1 MFSAALSGGGGAT
14 RLGRS
19 EETNGRRTCQIS
31 LLVGGSDC
39 VWGMWDQF
47 GGKGGGGISRCCKA
61 YHTYTQKRRLTA
73 KIDPAASRRWQ
84 RPLSL
89 NVRLLTKQILVDAK
103 SQDEGTVSSRRR
115 GTPTL
120 RLSRGSDTLQ
130 LSRGF
135 QYPTNIAGFQYPTN
149 IAGFQLPT
157 NIAGFQYPTDIA
169 GLQA

>member
-1 MFSAALSGGGGAT
+1 MPILFSAALSGGGGAT

-84 RPLSL
+84 RPHYLSMSGSGPS
-89 NVRLLTKQILVDAK
+89 K
-103 SQDEGTVSSRRR
+103 SWWIPNLKMKAPSRRVVEGLLPYGYR
-115 GTPTL
+115 GVPIPYKY
-120 RLSRGSDTLQ
+120 RGVPIPYKYRGVPSLQ
-130 LSRGF
+130 
-135 QYPTNIAGFQYPTN
+135 
-149 IAGFQLPT
+149 
-157 NIAGFQYPTDIA
+157 DI
-169 GLQA
+169 G